1 MSDLLSNVMFSQPVW
16 VGTLLIFLLRVLNL
30 SMDTVRILF
39 VIQGRKVIVWILG
52 FIQSIVFVLAIGSVL
67 SQLDNIWFLLA
78 YAGGYSTG
86 TSIGMWIEERLA
98 LGYLQV
104 TIISPSL
111 GALIADHLRK
121 EGFAVTEIPARGRDG
136 MVSILHC
143 SVMRRDLDLLE
154 SISMEADPK
163 AFITTENVRPLRA
176 GFWRKK

>member
-1 MSDLLSNVMFSQPVW
+1 MGEFLSKVLFSQPIW
-16 VGTLLIFLLRVLNL
+16 VGALVIFMLRLINL
-30 SMDTVRILF
+30 SMDTIRILF

-52 FIQSIVFVLAIGSVL
+52 FLQSIVFVLAIGSVL
-67 SQLDNIWFLLA
+67 SQLDNLWFLLA

-86 TSIGMWIEERLA
+86 TSVGMWIEERLA

-111 GALIADHLRK
+111 GSLIAEHLRG
-121 EGFAVTEIPARGRDG
+121 EGFAVTEIPARGKDG

-143 SVMRRDLDLLE
+143 SVMRKDLSLLE
-154 SISMEADPK
+154 TVTMEADPN
-163 AFITTENVRPLRA
+163 AFVTTENVRPLRA